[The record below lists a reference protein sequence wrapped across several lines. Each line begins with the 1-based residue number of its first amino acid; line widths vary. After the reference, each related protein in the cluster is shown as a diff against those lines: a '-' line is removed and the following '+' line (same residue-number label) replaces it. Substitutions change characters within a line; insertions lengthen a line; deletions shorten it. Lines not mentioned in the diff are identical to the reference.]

1 MPLTLAINTT
11 AVADGEISD
20 KASIPLT
27 FTASE
32 STSNFAAGD
41 ISVTNGTITSFA
53 GNGKSYTATL
63 TPTAPGAVTVTV
75 DAASF
80 SDADSNDNEAS
91 SFTYTYKLPTVTMSV
106 TDHAG
111 EDVLGRGTFGPYTA
125 TFSFSQAPLSFAL
138 TDILVTNGTASALG
152 GSGATRTATITPTS
166 NHYGAMAV
174 TLSNPGK
181 SKASLGDPATV
192 DWTNT
197 VKTME
202 MSVERLGQGYRYYA
216 GSLDQ
221 EGDSPDILLPVGAT
235 QFTVFVDNS
244 IETDSSL
251 QSTLVIQS
259 SISTR
264 GNILKN
270 EGAYLTTGT
279 TIAHNAKNLVTFVE
293 DASAVRIK
301 SQTGKNT
308 TYAWELHVGPQA

>member
-32 STSNFAAGD
+32 STSDFAVGD
-41 ISVTNGTITSFA
+41 ISVTNGTVASFA
-53 GNGKSYTATL
+53 GSGKNYTATL

-75 DAASF
+75 DAESF
-80 SDADSNDNEAS
+80 TDAGSNDNEAA

-111 EDVLGRGTFGPYTA
+111 EDVLGRGAFGPYTA
-125 TFSFSQAPLSFAL
+125 TFSFSQAPLSFAVA
-138 TDILVTNGTASALG
+138 DIAVTNGTASALAG
-152 GSGATRTATITPTS
+152 TGKTRTATITPS
-166 NHYGAMAV
+166 NDHYGAMAV
-174 TLSNPGK
+174 TLSSAGQG
-181 SKASLGDPATV
+181 KASLGDPATV

-202 MSVERLGQGYRYYA
+202 MSIEQLGPGYRYYA
-216 GSLDQ
+216 GSMDQ
-221 EGDSPDILLPVGAT
+221 QGDTPNILLPAGAT
-235 QFTVFVDNS
+235 QFTVYVDNS

-270 EGAYLTTGT
+270 EGAYHTTGT
-279 TIAHNAKNLVTFVE
+279 TIAHSGKNLVTFAE

-308 TYAWELHVGPQA
+308 TYVWELHVGPQA

>member
-80 SDADSNDNEAS
+80 SDADSNDNEAA